1 MGGEKS
7 YRELDPAAVAEVQRH
22 ELNLETGRIA
32 WVELQ
37 RHFASGRLIA
47 VHATLDLVDVAQR
60 FASDDKASVA
70 RWLADATLHPVTDDE
85 ARDWLQREAWLWA
98 VVAKPWVLV
107 QERDDER
114 GA

>member
-1 MGGEKS
+1 MADGEL
-7 YRELDPAAVAEVQRH
+7 YRKLDPAAVAEVQRH

-47 VHATLDLVDVAQR
+47 VDATLDLVDVAQR
-60 FASDDKASVA
+60 FAADDKSVVE
-70 RWLADATLHPVTDDE
+70 RWLAERAVHPVTDDE
-85 ARDWLQREAWLWA
+85 ARDWLAREAWLWA

-107 QERDDER
+107 QERPDES
-114 GA
+114 GI

>member
-1 MGGEKS
+1 MSAEKS

-47 VHATLDLVDVAQR
+47 VDAALDLVDVAQR

-70 RWLADATLHPVTDDE
+70 HWLAEKTLHPVTDEE
-85 ARDWLQREAWLWA
+85 AREWLQGDAWLWA
-98 VVAKPWVLV
+98 VVVKPWVLV
-107 QERDDER
+107 QERVDER
-114 GA
+114 SD